1 MSESLKPLG
10 RAILPENCTWAE
22 PYDGSVLITLTEKDR
37 AFIEAGMINDYSIN
51 TKTEKE
57 K

>member
-1 MSESLKPLG
+1 MNESLKPLG
-10 RAILPENCTWAE
+10 KKLLPEDCGWAE
-22 PYDGSVLITLTEKDR
+22 PYDGSVLIILTEKDR

-57 K
+57 Q